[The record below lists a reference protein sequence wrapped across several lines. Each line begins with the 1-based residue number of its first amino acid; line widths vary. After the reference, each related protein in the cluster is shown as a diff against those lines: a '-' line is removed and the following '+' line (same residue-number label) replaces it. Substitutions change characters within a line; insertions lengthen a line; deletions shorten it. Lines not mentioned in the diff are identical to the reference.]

1 MNNIPDSGATAVYI
15 GFWNDHDGHYLLT
28 LTNREAAAL
37 LSFLAVAVTFAGNR
51 SWKIFRFTLYN
62 ILSQRHTSTQGSS
75 TSKQA
80 LQVVLRNFSTAGAT
94 LWSLVEI
101 AWDRRKSVR
110 DTEGLLTGSKAAEIS
125 KKRATALSFIS
136 LAHML
141 GFLGAGILTSRVL
154 VGRIVVS
161 KAVSSCGQW
170 QANNVTDGSELVY
183 MSSEMFTWQSLALN
197 NTLDAENYV
206 RNCYPLGVSRGI
218 LDCEKFF
225 SRHIPYHIEHEV
237 KCPYEDLLC
246 ADRPYGAVS
255 LDSGLISFR
264 DLGINSKWATSLS
277 TQRHSICAVL
287 PEAPFLEEVRDD
299 VARSYRFF
307 FSDPIEDNPALWFIN
322 DTVSGTFNLAA
333 FLLASNSAK
342 ITVTELLRPKLDD
355 HSVSLILLRSNG
367 IEYPQTFDDP
377 WFSVHTPLYYD
388 NSSGTVPTGWVRYQ
402 TDNFLNILSCQESTR
417 FCSTLSNNCTPWSP
431 ILNTDIVKAWS
442 DVAALVPPGLRN
454 GTLDYIDIASLY
466 QFVSVAMAWTSI
478 YSSIGD
484 RPASSAL
491 QAVRY
496 HHGGIQAY
504 LEPEQWKVELEYW
517 FAMALARLQLEIFN
531 TIEKPPGVD
540 KSTAYNQWEGTELKS
555 MCGKIKFYSP
565 NHTTLSAT
573 GIVVILAVV
582 VLLTLGS
589 AVDVI
594 LTWLP
599 MKWAKKLV
607 QEWERL
613 ENLKLL
619 DDAEKWRA
627 DSGHTPTST
636 LRRSSQDYQQ

>member
-1 MNNIPDSGATAVYI
+1 
-15 GFWNDHDGHYLLT
+15 
-28 LTNREAAAL
+28 
-37 LSFLAVAVTFAGNR
+37 
-51 SWKIFRFTLYN
+51 
-62 ILSQRHTSTQGSS
+62 
-75 TSKQA
+75 
-80 LQVVLRNFSTAGAT
+80 
-94 LWSLVEI
+94 
-101 AWDRRKSVR
+101 
-110 DTEGLLTGSKAAEIS
+110 
-125 KKRATALSFIS
+125 
-136 LAHML
+136 
-141 GFLGAGILTSRVL
+141 
-154 VGRIVVS
+154 
-161 KAVSSCGQW
+161 
-170 QANNVTDGSELVY
+170 
-183 MSSEMFTWQSLALN
+183 
-197 NTLDAENYV
+197 
-206 RNCYPLGVSRGI
+206 
-218 LDCEKFF
+218 
-225 SRHIPYHIEHEV
+225 
-237 KCPYEDLLC
+237 
-246 ADRPYGAVS
+246 
-255 LDSGLISFR
+255 
-264 DLGINSKWATSLS
+264 
-277 TQRHSICAVL
+277 
-287 PEAPFLEEVRDD
+287 
-299 VARSYRFF
+299 
-307 FSDPIEDNPALWFIN
+307 
-322 DTVSGTFNLAA
+322 
-333 FLLASNSAK
+333 
-342 ITVTELLRPKLDD
+342 
-355 HSVSLILLRSNG
+355 
-367 IEYPQTFDDP
+367 
-377 WFSVHTPLYYD
+377 
-388 NSSGTVPTGWVRYQ
+388 
-402 TDNFLNILSCQESTR
+402 
-417 FCSTLSNNCTPWSP
+417 
-431 ILNTDIVKAWS
+431 
-442 DVAALVPPGLRN
+442 
-454 GTLDYIDIASLY
+454 LDYIDIASLY